1 MNRAFL
7 RSPSALNRV
16 PPPLTSR
23 DLSKT
28 ALLLLAFDTLSCV
41 NHRIS
46 DEQKQLEKP
55 DKLGSFG
62 AIFDSLL
69 HIITDK
75 LLLRDTWCDSD
86 YFKDIIH
93 RLFVVEG
100 EVCSKTFWHRWE
112 VTKCIEKGQA
122 GVDRWRK
129 HYSARRNLLLFN
141 RRLFCIARPPS
152 VLFGCLSTLCRNG
165 ENAAKCLVSVAF
177 IAENATKRVQDPQN
191 VVASRSPFGV
201 AYTYGEK
208 RYACFGRI
216 SLGIFFGMTGYDD
229 EDLTRIKTE
238 EDPQFPSWFDIL
250 KKIDPVIYSN
260 PFTEMLE
267 VCKLFEERL
276 KNFMKELEEAKYFD
290 VVEFSPLQLA
300 LADPSC
306 AEIQDLS
313 YFEIVSL
320 LHGFQLS
327 LGDFLLH
334 DEDEWPDELLVDKGE
349 LHVIYNLLLECMD
362 SFRINVWYSDLHF
375 FFAFFRGKLLSE
387 EFVCSFIRS
396 NSNCY

>member
-1 MNRAFL
+1 MQRAF
-7 RSPSALNRV
+7 RSPSSLNRV
-16 PPPLTSR
+16 PPPLTSN
-23 DLSKT
+23 DLSKP
-28 ALLLLAFDTLSCV
+28 ALLLLAYDTLSCV

-46 DEQKQLEKP
+46 DEQKQLEKA

-62 AIFDSLL
+62 TIFDSLL

-75 LLLRDTWCDSD
+75 LLLKDTWCDSE
-86 YFKDIIH
+86 YFKDILY

-100 EVCSKTFWHRWE
+100 EICSKRFWQRWE
-112 VTKCIEKGQA
+112 VTKCTEKGQA
-122 GVDRWRK
+122 AADRWRK

-141 RRLFCIARPPS
+141 RRLFCIARPSS
-152 VLFGCLSTLCRNG
+152 VLFGCLSTLNRSG
-165 ENAAKCLVSVAF
+165 ENAAKCLVSEAF
-177 IAENATKRVQDPQN
+177 IAENATKRIQDPRN

-201 AYTYGEK
+201 EYSFGEK

-216 SLGIFFGMTGYDD
+216 SLGIFFGMTGYDA

-238 EDPQFPSWFDIL
+238 EDPQFPDWFDIL

-267 VCKLFEERL
+267 VCKLFEERIE
-276 KNFMKELEEAKYFD
+276 NFMKELEDSKYFD
-290 VVEFSPLQLA
+290 IVEFSPLQLA
-300 LADPSC
+300 LANPSC
-306 AEIQDLS
+306 AEIQDLT

-327 LGDFLLH
+327 LGDFWLTH
-334 DEDEWPDELLVDKGE
+334 DEGNWPEELLVDKEG
-349 LHVIYNLLLECMD
+349 LRMIVNILTDCMD

-375 FFAFFRGKLLSE
+375 FFAYFRGKLLS
-387 EFVCSFIRS
+387 
-396 NSNCY
+396 

>member
-1 MNRAFL
+1 MQRAF
-7 RSPSALNRV
+7 RSPSSLNRV
-16 PPPLTSR
+16 PPPLTSN
-23 DLSKT
+23 DLSKP
-28 ALLLLAFDTLSCV
+28 ALLLLAYDTLSCV

-46 DEQKQLEKP
+46 EEQKQLENR

-62 AIFDSLL
+62 TIFDSLL

-75 LLLRDTWCDSD
+75 LLLKDTWCDSE
-86 YFKDIIH
+86 YFKDILY

-100 EVCSKTFWHRWE
+100 EICSKRFWQRWE
-112 VTKCIEKGQA
+112 VTKCTEKGQA
-122 GVDRWRK
+122 GADRWRK

-141 RRLFCIARPPS
+141 RRLFCIARPSS
-152 VLFGCLSTLCRNG
+152 VLFGCLSTLNRSG
-165 ENAAKCLVSVAF
+165 ENAAKCLVSKAF
-177 IAENATKRVQDPQN
+177 IAENDTKRIQDPRN

-201 AYTYGEK
+201 SYTFGEK

-216 SLGIFFGMTGYDD
+216 SLGIFFGMTGYDA

-238 EDPQFPSWFDIL
+238 EDPQFPDWFDIL

-267 VCKLFEERL
+267 VCKLFEERIE
-276 KNFMKELEEAKYFD
+276 NFMKELEDSKYFD
-290 VVEFSPLQLA
+290 IVEFSPLQLA
-300 LADPSC
+300 LANPSC
-306 AEIQDLS
+306 AEIQDLT

-327 LGDFLLH
+327 LGDFWLTH
-334 DEDEWPDELLVDKGE
+334 DEDNWPEELLVDKEG
-349 LHVIYNLLLECMD
+349 LRMIVNILTDCMD

-375 FFAFFRGKLLSE
+375 FFAYFRGKLLS
-387 EFVCSFIRS
+387 
-396 NSNCY
+396 